1 MYQEL
6 VKYNCVIE
14 GDFILKN
21 GEFSDRYYDIKN
33 IISTP
38 SLLRKVGDE
47 LYSKLNDFDIIC
59 GIPYGGLPIATYI
72 STKYNKP
79 MIYIRDKPKTYGTR
93 NLIEG
98 EYKKSD
104 RCVIIDDVLTTGSSM
119 FQAINILIDKVNIV
133 DKIVVVNRSDK
144 KIKSLIQN

>member
-6 VKYNCVIE
+6 IKYNCVIE

-98 EYKKSD
+98 EYKKI
-104 RCVIIDDVLTTGSSM
+104 RQMCYY
-119 FQAINILIDKVNIV
+119 
-133 DKIVVVNRSDK
+133 
-144 KIKSLIQN
+144 